1 MSNQLTL
8 TAPDGVPFVEF
19 ERIFDAPVAAV
30 FEAHR
35 DPDLLKQ
42 WMGPHGYEMVIE
54 EYDFRP
60 GGSYRYLHRNPEG
73 EEYAFRGV
81 FHAVRENEMAIQ
93 TFEFEGFPDV
103 VSLEHLNLEDLGD
116 GRTRLRA
123 RSVFPS
129 MEARDGMV
137 ESGMEQGMAEG
148 YDRLEQLTGAA

>member
-81 FHAVRENEMAIQ
+81 FHAVRDNEMAIQ

-137 ESGMEQGMAEG
+137 ESGMEQGVAEG

>member
-81 FHAVRENEMAIQ
+81 FHAVRDNEMAIQ